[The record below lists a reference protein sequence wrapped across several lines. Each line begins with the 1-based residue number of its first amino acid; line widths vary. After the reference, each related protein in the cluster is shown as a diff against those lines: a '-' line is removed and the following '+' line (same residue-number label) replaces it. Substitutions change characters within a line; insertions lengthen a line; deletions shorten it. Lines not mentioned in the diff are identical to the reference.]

1 MPLLQREAHDI
12 QEDWNSHRIRF
23 QKGKDRPCGVPNDLF
38 DLPSMHGAQDM
49 KHEVSHSDISFLKE
63 KFDLGQDLDYLP
75 QTFKEEADLFIK
87 FTGRV
92 LKLETATEIY
102 EALVLHFSQ

>member
-1 MPLLQREAHDI
+1 
-12 QEDWNSHRIRF
+12 
-23 QKGKDRPCGVPNDLF
+23 
-38 DLPSMHGAQDM
+38 M

-63 KFDLGQDLDYLP
+63 KFNIGQDLEYLP
-75 QTFKEEADLFIK
+75 QTFKKEADLFMR

-102 EALVLHFSQ
+102 EALVLHFLQ